1 MIDYFSPSARSV
13 RILLSVFS
21 FSCIALAA
29 AFVAFPSLAALLQ
42 HLVHS
47 DEPEWQAMYREL
59 IARLP
64 IGLIIAAAIA
74 RAMHFTFSHLSH
86 LLRWWFSITRKRMI
100 ALTIVIALSV
110 RMIWIFIFTSE
121 PWADGIWYHQLA
133 QHLAGGAGYTWADG
147 SPTAFV
153 PPGYPVVLSLAYR
166 LFGDSLLTGKILNLV
181 LSLAIV
187 PLLFELFRN
196 VWDER
201 VARLAIVIYAFSI
214 AQISFV
220 GIVFSEM
227 LFSVVLIAA
236 LICAVRSHAR
246 NGVAVYDLMI
256 GIFTG
261 AAGLIRPVGLLIPL
275 AAVAAWLLH
284 RMPLRLIARRI
295 FIIGIVT
302 LMMLIPTI
310 VRNYCL
316 FHEIV
321 PVSTNGGMNF
331 LIGNNAEVTG
341 YYKMPS
347 NIQLVGNEAEQNKQ
361 AYTLGFQWIRSHP
374 VDALWGIMKKAFH
387 LFHRNDS
394 GILFS
399 IVKTTS
405 PVPWMVALCSI
416 ILENGMYYILIIL
429 TAIYIYRHRSML
441 RMNEYFL
448 IFVWCSMT
456 LLYLIYFGSHR
467 FHVPYTLLLIGFTAA
482 WICDG
487 LMVEKN
493 SQSEGTNR

>member
-1 MIDYFSPSARSV
+1 MIDYFSPQARSV
-13 RILLSVFS
+13 RMLLSLFS
-21 FSCIALAA
+21 FSCIVLAV
-29 AFVAFPSLAALLQ
+29 AFVAFPSLAELLQ
-42 HLVHS
+42 QFVHS

-59 IARLP
+59 IPRLP
-64 IGLIIAAAIA
+64 IGLIIAAAIV
-74 RAMHFTFSHLSH
+74 RAMYFAFSHLSH
-86 LLRWWFSITRKRMI
+86 LLQWWFSITRKRLI
-100 ALTIVIALSV
+100 GITVVIALLLRV
-110 RMIWIFIFTSE
+110 LWMLLFTSE

-133 QHLAGGAGYTWADG
+133 QHLAHGAGYTWSDG
-147 SPTAFV
+147 TPTAFI
-153 PPGYPVVLSLAYR
+153 PAGYPVALSLAYR
-166 LFGDSLLTGKILNLV
+166 LFGDNMLTGKILNLF

-196 VWDER
+196 VWNER
-201 VARLAIVIYAFSI
+201 VARLGIVIYAFSI

-236 LICAVRSHAR
+236 LVCVVRSHAGDR
-246 NGVAVYDLMI
+246 VTMYDVMI

-261 AAGLIRPVGLLIPL
+261 MAGLIRPVGLLIPL
-275 AAVAAWLLH
+275 AATAVWLMH
-284 RMPLRLIARRI
+284 RMSLRLIARRI
-295 FIIGIVT
+295 FFITVVT
-302 LMMLIPTI
+302 SIMLIPTI
-310 VRNYCL
+310 VRNYYL

-321 PVSTNGGMNF
+321 PISTNGGINF
-331 LIGNNAEVTG
+331 LIGNNAEATG

-347 NIQLVGNEAEQNKQ
+347 NIHLFGNEAEQSKQ
-361 AYTLGFQWIRSHP
+361 AYGLGFQWIRTHP

-405 PVPWMVALCSI
+405 PVPWMVALCSM
-416 ILENGMYYILIIL
+416 ILENGIYYLLIIL
-429 TAIYIYRHRSML
+429 TAMYIYRHRSML
-441 RMNEYFL
+441 RLNEYFL

-467 FHVPYTLLLIGFTAA
+467 FHVPYTLLLMGFTAA

-487 LMVEKN
+487 LITGKN